1 MSVSMVGIA
10 VPNFVV
16 APILTL
22 VFGLTL
28 QLLPVGGWGTVR
40 TTTCCR

>member
-16 APILTL
+16 APVLTL
-22 VFGLTL
+22 VFGMKL
-28 QLLPVGGWGTVR
+28 QLLPVGGWGTR
-40 TTTCCR
+40 RITCCR